1 MSELVTC
8 AGKVVALA
16 PLVAIG
22 PVWRNGLYEDTH
34 LAFPVH
40 IQGLP
45 QTLWFQSEDGT
56 DEERAALRR
65 AHAQLVAAWRRYH
78 LKDGVSPGL
87 FDLTHL
93 LISLQAIS
101 AVSPIYTKTLTVGG
115 WGSVSRHQPL
125 YDIHVSGLSEP
136 IRRSASVAVPLDVLT
151 AERDALLEAWAD
163 WVDPL
168 TRQAV

>member
-22 PVWRNGLYEDTH
+22 PVWENGLYEDTH

-56 DEERAALRR
+56 DAERAALRD
-65 AHAQLVAAWRRYH
+65 AHAQLVAAWRLYH

-87 FDLTHL
+87 FDLRHL

-101 AVSPIYTKTLTVGG
+101 AVSPLYTKRVAVGG
-115 WGSVSRHQPL
+115 WGGVGRHPPI

-168 TRQAV
+168 ARQAV